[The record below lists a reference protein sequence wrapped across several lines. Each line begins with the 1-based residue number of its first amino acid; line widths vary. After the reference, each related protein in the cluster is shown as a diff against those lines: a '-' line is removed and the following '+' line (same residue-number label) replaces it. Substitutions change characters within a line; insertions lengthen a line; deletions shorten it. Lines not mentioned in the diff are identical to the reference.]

1 MNFNLFNII
10 FIIVS
15 IVVALIFI
23 FTFFMM
29 FSPKLKSKIMG
40 QNIKAT
46 KYMLNDNEQELKDIV
61 DFGAK
66 MAEHSIKATKNIIDN
81 NEQKLKDMATKSAE
95 INRNAVFETAKAIKE
110 GLTSDD
116 NFIKCKYCGSLIDK
130 DSNFCKKCGKKNI

>member
-1 MNFNLFNII
+1 MNFDLFNII

-15 IVVALIFI
+15 IVAALIFI

-46 KYMLNDNEQELKDIV
+46 KYMLNDNEQELKDI
-61 DFGAK
+61 A
-66 MAEHSIKATKNIIDN
+66 A
-81 NEQKLKDMATKSAE
+81 KSAE
-95 INRNAVFETAKAIKE
+95 INRIGVFETAKAIKE